1 LIGEIALET
10 TARPASWKILL
21 AFGIIYFVWGSTFLA
36 IRIGVHEVPP
46 FLLAGMRFFVSGV
59 VLYGWMRLTG
69 TPSPSRR
76 EWAGATLLGALI
88 FLVDYGCLFWAEQR
102 VPSGIAAVVLATIPV
117 FITLLEIIFLR
128 TQRLTARLGLALLVG
143 LCGVAVLTLHSFSF
157 GEVPIN
163 PAGALALLVASFTWS
178 VATILTRRLAL
189 PASKP
194 MSAAAQMLVGGA
206 QLFVL
211 AALSG
216 EFSGF
221 RLQAVSA
228 KAWFALLYLIVAG
241 SIVGFTAYVWLLHH
255 ESPTKVGTYAYVNPV
270 VAVALGYFFGGE
282 SVGPRT
288 FLGALLVLISV
299 ITITTTPKRYPSEAE
314 KQAEL
319 SVVKAD

>member
-1 LIGEIALET
+1 LET
-10 TARPASWKILL
+10 AARPASWKVLL

-46 FLLAGMRFFVSGV
+46 FLLAGMRFFISGV
-59 VLYGWMRLTG
+59 VLYGWLRLKG
-69 TPSPSRR
+69 TPSPDRR
-76 EWAGATLLGALI
+76 EWAGTTLLGTLI

-128 TQRLTARLGLALLVG
+128 TQRLTVRLGLALLVG

-163 PAGALALLVASFTWS
+163 PAGALALLVAAFTWS
-178 VATILTRRLAL
+178 VATILTRKLSL

-194 MSAAAQMLVGGA
+194 MSAAAQMLTGGA

-216 EFSGF
+216 EFTGF
-221 RLQAVSA
+221 HLQTVSA
-228 KAWFALLYLIVAG
+228 KAWWALLYLIVAG

-270 VAVALGYFFGGE
+270 VAVALGYFVGGE

-288 FLGALLVLISV
+288 FLGALFVLASV
-299 ITITTTPKRYPSEAE
+299 IAITTTPKTRPTEAG
-314 KQAEL
+314 KHSEL
-319 SVVKAD
+319 SVAKAD